1 MVADDDDVQSEDLD
15 MHQITC
21 ALQIRKVERSMI
33 LCDAQH
39 VCTITKT
46 RLVGAFRITLLT
58 EHFAPLCKRN
68 PC

>member
-33 LCDAQH
+33 LVMPSMCAQSQRH
-39 VCTITKT
+39 
-46 RLVGAFRITLLT
+46 A
-58 EHFAPLCKRN
+58 
-68 PC
+68 